1 MTLAAF
7 LAAILALL
15 LAPGPTN
22 TLMAVAG
29 AQRGPLAALRLLP
42 AEIAGYLT
50 AILPLA
56 FLGAPLMA
64 AFPLAASVLKL
75 AAALW
80 VLVLAVRLWR
90 QGGAGAAIAG
100 RVTAMQL
107 YATTALNPKAL
118 VFALVLLPAPFD
130 PAFAPRLAA
139 FVLAVAGV
147 AALWSFA
154 GGLAQRGLPQGLV
167 PRLASVWLGAVAVGL
182 ALGAAPA

>member
-1 MTLAAF
+1 MSLAAF

-29 AQRGPLAALRLLP
+29 AQRGALAALRLIP

-56 FLGAPLMA
+56 LIGAPLMA
-64 AFPLAASVLKL
+64 AAPLAATAIKL
-75 AAALW
+75 AAAFW
-80 VLVLAVRLWR
+80 VMALALRLWR
-90 QGGAGAAIAG
+90 QGGAGPASAG
-100 RVTAMQL
+100 RVTGAQV
-107 YATTALNPKAL
+107 YATTTLNPKAL
-118 VFALVLLPAPFD
+118 VIALVLLPLPAD
-130 PAFAPRLAA
+130 PGFAPRLAA
-139 FVLAVAGV
+139 LVIAVAGV
-147 AALWSFA
+147 AALWTAA

-167 PRLASVWLGAVAVGL
+167 PRLASVWLGMVAVGL